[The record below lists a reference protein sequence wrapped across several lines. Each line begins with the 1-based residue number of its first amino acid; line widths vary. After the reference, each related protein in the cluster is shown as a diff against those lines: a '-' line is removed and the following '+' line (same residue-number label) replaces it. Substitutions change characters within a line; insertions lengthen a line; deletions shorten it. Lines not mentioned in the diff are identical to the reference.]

1 MLVHG
6 LDGPGVLQDLFRGV
20 ALLQGTDHVSD
31 QVFGGLTH
39 LLELRRCSY
48 SLTLEVV
55 LALLNHRED
64 LGVVVAVEGR
74 HAAQQDVQDHAH
86 RPDVAALVVVPL
98 QNLRRDVVRL
108 KLHQVSKF
116 TVPAFVSI
124 DTFCDAGSKIL
135 LSPKSSL
142 F

>member
-1 MLVHG
+1 VLVHG

-20 ALLQGTDHVSD
+20 ALLQRTDHVPD
-31 QVFGGLTH
+31 QVLGGLTH

-55 LALLNHRED
+55 VALLDHGQD

-86 RPDVAALVVVPL
+86 GPDVAALVVVPL

-108 KLHQVSKF
+108 KLHQV
-116 TVPAFVSI
+116 
-124 DTFCDAGSKIL
+124 
-135 LSPKSSL
+135 
-142 F
+142 